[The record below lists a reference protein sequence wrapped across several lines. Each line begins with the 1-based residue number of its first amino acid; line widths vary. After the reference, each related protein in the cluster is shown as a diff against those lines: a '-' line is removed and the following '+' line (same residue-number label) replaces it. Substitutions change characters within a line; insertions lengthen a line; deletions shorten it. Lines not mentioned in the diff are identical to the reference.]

1 MDFRLGYSTLRWKEP
16 NLEDVL
22 GQIKDAGWDGWE
34 VRQSL
39 DWLGPAERVR
49 SVSDDA
55 GLDIACVSARGISL
69 DRDPKMLE
77 DNRRRIDWTAELEAD
92 VFMFMGARKPKDR
105 EVSHDDIAGLAE
117 LGDELADYASQ
128 YDLDVC
134 YHIHTGTTVDNKKDW
149 MLLMDL
155 MQRCKLCI
163 DIAHSDIW
171 GYEPEHS
178 IRDYGDRLAY
188 VHFQD
193 YIKPPEMTDLG
204 EGRVDISAAIKA
216 LEEIGYDRWVVV
228 CPGLTNRSDLE
239 KMQFNR
245 AQLTSIGC

>member
-16 NLEDVL
+16 NLEDL
-22 GQIKDAGWDGWE
+22 LRQIKDAGWDGWE
-34 VRQSL
+34 IRQSL

-49 SVSDDA
+49 SVSDNA

-77 DNRRRIDWTAELEAD
+77 ENRRRIDWAAEVEAD

-105 EVSHDDIAGLAE
+105 GVSHEDIAGLAE

-134 YHIHTGTTVDNKKDW
+134 YHIHTDTTVDSKKDW

-155 MQRCKLCI
+155 MQICKLCI
-163 DIAHSDIW
+163 DISHSDIW
-171 GYEPEHS
+171 GYEPEQS
-178 IRDYGDRLAY
+178 IRDYRDRLAY
-188 VHFQD
+188 MHIQD
-193 YIKPPEMTDLG
+193 YVKPPEMTELG
-204 EGRVDISAAIKA
+204 EGKVDIAAAVKA
-216 LEEIGYDRWVVV
+216 LE
-228 CPGLTNRSDLE
+228 RSVMTVGWLSA
-239 KMQFNR
+239 R
-245 AQLTSIGC
+245 G